1 MLVVARV
8 CNQAEG
14 GRKGQWDWRSWEKIV
29 YELNKMRILF
39 LFLENVNMQARVNA
53 KF

>member
-1 MLVVARV
+1 MSVIKLRV
-8 CNQAEG
+8 GA
-14 GRKGQWDWRSWEKIV
+14 KGSGIGEVMNWEKIV